1 MTEHHQRRLLSNKS
15 SISNSHTN
23 TNSDNSTDNG
33 ATVSNRYLN
42 NSNSNRWLLQQ
53 QQQQYPNI
61 AATSTLNTQIYNN
74 RAHSLQQLQ
83 IRDPYGGIVGY
94 SQQQLPQQQQQQ
106 IPIQGQGQ
114 GQPVYMDPYSYMYST
129 PAVVIPLTHQ
139 RQLNPM
145 INHHH
150 QQQQTNQLQQRVPQQ
165 YLRGPNNNNHNNNH
179 NSNGR
184 RRNNNNNN
192 SNSVNGRRKSTTQ
205 GQTVI
210 MSGNNSTTNK
220 HLRNVKDVNDSE
232 QANEIT
238 LKSINLQN
246 YYDIVFGSIDDNR
259 LNDYKELLE
268 NISNDNTAKVKTII
282 NKIPKKPQQQ
292 QQQSANKIIY
302 KLKVPILTVSEEKSS
317 NNNNL
322 FIDTIADTYKNRNSL
337 RQPLNLGG
345 STSFKVSSINDF
357 SPKLLETFLNSKGK
371 HPVTSDTTKSTSNG
385 TSVLSGATS
394 NTSNATSITA
404 TTTPG
409 STSTRPRQL
418 QLKAN
423 VSALYN
429 ESFDLSFDGKAMD
442 RSDIFRMVDSFS
454 VAFSDN
460 DDSNIMMQNTQSII
474 IQDGKDKKHRKINN
488 HKKLNQSQITRI
500 NKDEIDIDEDTENNI
515 ESTKNESQI
524 NESNNDLADAG
535 SSNIIDNNESSFIV
549 NPSDKIL
556 PAEISNINTA
566 Y

>member
-1 MTEHHQRRLLSNKS
+1 MAMTEHHQRRLLSNKS
-15 SISNSHTN
+15 SISNN
-23 TNSDNSTDNG
+23 NNNNNSNNAGNGSTL
-33 ATVSNRYLN
+33 TNRYLN

-53 QQQQYPNI
+53 QQYPNI
-61 AATSTLNTQIYNN
+61 TATSSLNTQIYNN

-83 IRDPYGGIVGY
+83 IRDPYGSIIGY
-94 SQQQLPQQQQQQ
+94 SQQQQQQQ
-106 IPIQGQGQ
+106 IPQQQTHIPIQDQ

-145 INHHH
+145 INHH
-150 QQQQTNQLQQRVPQQ
+150 QLNNQLQQRVPQQ
-165 YLRGPNNNNHNNNH
+165 YMRGTNNNNNNNNNSNNN

-192 SNSVNGRRKSTTQ
+192 VNGRRKSTTQ
-205 GQTVI
+205 RQSTI
-210 MSGNNSTTNK
+210 TDNNSSTNNK
-220 HLRNVKDVNDSE
+220 HLRNVKDANDSE
-232 QANEIT
+232 QANEMT
-238 LKSINLQN
+238 LKLTHLQN
-246 YYDIVFGSIDDNR
+246 YCDIVFDSINDNH
-259 LNDYKELLE
+259 LNEYKELLE

-292 QQQSANKIIY
+292 QQQQHSANKIVY
-302 KLKVPILTVSEEKSS
+302 KLKVPILTASNITNSE
-317 NNNNL
+317 NNSL
-322 FIDTIADTYKNRNSL
+322 FIDTITNTYKNRNNF
-337 RQPLNLGG
+337 RQPLNIGG
-345 STSFKVSSINDF
+345 STSFKVSSIKDF

-371 HPVTSDTTKSTSNG
+371 QSVSSDTAKSKPATNG
-385 TSVLSGATS
+385 LSAISGATTT
-394 NTSNATSITA
+394 TSTSSATST
-404 TTTPG
+404 
-409 STSTRPRQL
+409 TSTRPRQL

-460 DDSNIMMQNTQSII
+460 DDSMQNTQSII
-474 IQDGKDKKHRKINN
+474 IQDSKDKKNRKINN
-488 HKKLNQSQITRI
+488 HKKLNHNSIMRT
-500 NKDEIDIDEDTENNI
+500 NKDDIDIDEDTENNI

-535 SSNIIDNNESSFIV
+535 SSSIIDNNESSFIV

-556 PAEISNINTA
+556 PAEISSINTA

>member
-15 SISNSHTN
+15 SISNNNN
-23 TNSDNSTDNG
+23 TGNGSTP
-33 ATVSNRYLN
+33 TNRYLN

-53 QQQQYPNI
+53 QQYPNI
-61 AATSTLNTQIYNN
+61 TTTSSLNTQIYNN

-83 IRDPYGGIVGY
+83 IRDPYGGIIGY
-94 SQQQLPQQQQQQ
+94 SQQQQQQQQTHV
-106 IPIQGQGQ
+106 PIQDQ

-145 INHHH
+145 INH
-150 QQQQTNQLQQRVPQQ
+150 QSNNQLHQRVPQQ
-165 YLRGPNNNNHNNNH
+165 YMRGANNNNNNSNN

-184 RRNNNNNN
+184 RRNNNGNN
-192 SNSVNGRRKSTTQ
+192 VNGRRKSTTQ
-205 GQTVI
+205 RQST
-210 MSGNNSTTNK
+210 MTDNNPSTNNK
-220 HLRNVKDVNDSE
+220 HLRNVKDANDSE
-232 QANEIT
+232 QANEMT
-238 LKSINLQN
+238 LKLTHLQN
-246 YYDIVFGSIDDNR
+246 YCDIVFDSINDNH
-259 LNDYKELLE
+259 LNEYKDLLE
-268 NISNDNTAKVKTII
+268 NISNDNTAKVKNII

-292 QQQSANKIIY
+292 QQHSANKIVY
-302 KLKVPILTVSEEKSS
+302 KLKVPILTVSNETSLENKS
-317 NNNNL
+317 L
-322 FIDTIADTYKNRNSL
+322 FIDTISNTYKNRNSL

-345 STSFKVSSINDF
+345 STAFKVSSINDF

-371 HPVTSDTTKSTSNG
+371 QSVNSDTAKSKPTTNG
-385 TSVLSGATS
+385 SLAISGA
-394 NTSNATSITA
+394 TA
-404 TTTPG
+404 TTT
-409 STSTRPRQL
+409 SSATSTRPRQL

-429 ESFDLSFDGKAMD
+429 DSFDLSFDGKAMD

-460 DDSNIMMQNTQSII
+460 DDSMQNTQSII
-474 IQDGKDKKHRKINN
+474 IQDSKEKKNRKINN
-488 HKKLNQSQITRI
+488 HKKLNHNSIMKT
-500 NKDEIDIDEDTENNI
+500 NKDDIDIDEDTENNI

-524 NESNNDLADAG
+524 NESSNDLADAG

-556 PAEISNINTA
+556 PAEISSINTA